1 MTLKVCRGLDF
12 EDLPS
17 ILRCEAL
24 KKWMYATEDQRETVW
39 LLINDCLAK
48 GGKYIPSESEVN
60 DFIWL
65 QCEEVFNPDDD
76 EDDDDDEIELE
87 DD

>member
-12 EDLPS
+12 EDLPN

-24 KKWMYATEDQRETVW
+24 KKWMYATEDQKEIVW
-39 LLINDCLAK
+39 LLLNDVLAQK
-48 GGKYIPSESEVN
+48 GKYIPTESEVN

-65 QCEEVFNPDDD
+65 QCEEVFNP
-76 EDDDDDEIELE
+76 EDDDDVEDEFE
-87 DD
+87 D

>member
-1 MTLKVCRGLDF
+1 MTLKVSRGLDF
-12 EDLPS
+12 EDIPT

-24 KKWMYATEDQRETVW
+24 KKWMYATEDQREVIW
-39 LLINDCLAK
+39 LLLNDVLAQ
-48 GGKYIPSESEVN
+48 GGKYIPTESEVN

-76 EDDDDDEIELE
+76 DDEDYEDDEE
-87 DD
+87 

>member
-1 MTLKVCRGLDF
+1 MTLKVCRGIDF

-24 KKWMYATEDQRETVW
+24 KKWVYATEGQREAAW
-39 LLINDCLAK
+39 LLINDYLAK

-65 QCEEVFNPDDD
+65 QCEEIFNPDDD
-76 EDDDDDEIELE
+76 EDDFEEDE
-87 DD
+87 